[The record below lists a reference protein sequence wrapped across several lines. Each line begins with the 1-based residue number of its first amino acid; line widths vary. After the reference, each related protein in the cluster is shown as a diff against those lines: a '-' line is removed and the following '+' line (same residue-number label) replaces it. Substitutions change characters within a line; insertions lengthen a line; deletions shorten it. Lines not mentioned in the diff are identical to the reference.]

1 MERVFH
7 LGWEELCTKWK
18 LQGREGREDQDA
30 ETSSEVSDLQKAVAA
45 ANVTGIAFVAESYPS
60 SV

>member
-1 MERVFH
+1 MEASGEGGSSF
-7 LGWEELCTKWK
+7 LTWEKN
-18 LQGREGREDQDA
+18 A
-30 ETSSEVSDLQKAVAA
+30 EISSEVSDLQKAVAV